1 MVERESTSSFE
12 VEKVHAPPKS
22 GWSFYF
28 CLLFSVS
35 CLLVDLLYI
44 NSGLLLLPV
53 NRHDDFSVTRFDIT
67 FEVKDLL
74 PGS

>member
-1 MVERESTSSFE
+1 MLDRRI
-12 VEKVHAPPKS
+12 VHP
-22 GWSFYF
+22 GI
-28 CLLFSVS
+28 CQGRGRVLF
-35 CLLVDLLYI
+35 DLLCL

-53 NRHDDFSVTRFDIT
+53 NRHDDFSLARFDIT